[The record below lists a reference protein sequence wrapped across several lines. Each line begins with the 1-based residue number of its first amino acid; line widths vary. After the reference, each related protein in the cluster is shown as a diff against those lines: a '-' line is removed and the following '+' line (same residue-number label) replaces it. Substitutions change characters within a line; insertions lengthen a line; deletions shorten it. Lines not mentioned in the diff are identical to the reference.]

1 LQDPKFRVPWGNIVK
16 YLVIYS
22 IVRDQSYDIVD
33 FIAGQIK
40 EAGHDVD
47 LIDCEIVNPY
57 ISKFKRDAIILVGVV
72 NQGKYQ
78 NNFLKFIDSNR
89 QSIEKLPTL
98 AVSISL
104 SAAFNEGKPA
114 AQVYLDYL
122 ISYTNIAP
130 DRCILVADNVALD
143 NDDYL
148 LDFSSQIASFND
160 LDLGKGKQDYTNWA
174 QLSSEIH
181 AFQNS
186 ISEDSNPFDNKSIR
200 GEAPVG
206 TIELQH
212 NDFGVTHTIT
222 CEAIRIFHGEA
233 IEIGT
238 SGLFVNSLDRIVLY
252 SSISLPDWLDL
263 NSATGDVTGTMPIA
277 ICETYHI
284 QFAILAFG
292 RDGDTAKANVSMECA
307 NAVEVPEFPRVQFST
322 N

>member
-1 LQDPKFRVPWGNIVK
+1 MK

-33 FIAGQIK
+33 FIADQIR
-40 EAGHDVD
+40 EAGHDAD

-78 NNFLKFIDSNR
+78 DNFLKFIDSNR
-89 QSIEKLPTL
+89 QSIEKTPTL

-104 SAAFNEGKPA
+104 SVAFNEGEPA

-122 ISYTNIAP
+122 ISYTNIAS

-160 LDLGKGKQDYTNWA
+160 LDLGKSKQDYTNWA
-174 QLSSEIH
+174 QLSSEIR
-181 AFQNS
+181 AFENA
-186 ISEDSNPFDNKSIR
+186 ISENSGSLDNKSIW
-200 GEAPVG
+200 GETLVD

-212 NDFGVTHTIT
+212 DNSDVTHTIT
-222 CEAIRIFHGEA
+222 CEAIRTFHGEA

-238 SGLFVNSLDRIVLY
+238 SGLFGNSLDSIVFY

-263 NSATGDVTGTMPIA
+263 NSATGDVTGTMPGD

-284 QFAILAFG
+284 HFGILAVSSN
-292 RDGDTAKANVSMECA
+292 GDTAKANVSMECA
-307 NAVEVPEFPRVQFST
+307 NAAEVHDFSRAQFSI